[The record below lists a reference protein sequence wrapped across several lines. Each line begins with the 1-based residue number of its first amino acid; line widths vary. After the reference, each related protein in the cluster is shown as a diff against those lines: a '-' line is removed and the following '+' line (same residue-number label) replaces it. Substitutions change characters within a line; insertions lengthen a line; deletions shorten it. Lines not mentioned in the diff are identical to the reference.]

1 MNRQQLLQKL
11 DKAWVALG
19 DAFAGLSEAQM
30 TEPGVSGD
38 WSVKDTLGHVTT
50 WEQEALAHLPHIA
63 TGQRLPRY
71 ADLYGG
77 IDAFNALRV
86 GENGALSL
94 AEVRAR
100 FEDVHRQLLA
110 MIESAPEELLT
121 KETRYRRRIR
131 LDTYSHY
138 PVHAEA
144 IREWREE
151 RGY

>member
-63 TGQRLPRY
+63 TGQRPPRY

-121 KETRYRRRIR
+121 TETRYRRRIR